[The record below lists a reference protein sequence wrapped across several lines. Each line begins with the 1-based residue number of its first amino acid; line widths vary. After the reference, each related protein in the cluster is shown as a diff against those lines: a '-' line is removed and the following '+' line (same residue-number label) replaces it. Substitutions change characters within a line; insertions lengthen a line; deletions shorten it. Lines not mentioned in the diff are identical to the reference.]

1 MKTPNFVKLLVQF
14 QQVGIAMKSA
24 DGTAALEK
32 ALDVLEAIGSA
43 AQGVNQAQ
51 LAEQVRLPRTTLY
64 RILGT
69 LVERGMVRRDPL
81 RKVYR
86 LGFRYLELV
95 RNAYLK
101 PDLVAAASG
110 ELRALRD
117 LTGETSYLAVLDGN
131 QVMSLERCDGAHT
144 TRSAAVLGQSK
155 PVYCTGQGKAI
166 LSALRESE
174 RESILKG
181 LVLTELT
188 PRTLTDRRRL
198 QVELQAT
205 SARGY
210 AIDDEEIVLGVRCVA
225 APIIDDSGVV
235 HGALS
240 VAGPAYRLPRSRLEL
255 LGPELADAARRV
267 GAQLR
272 VAQAGAADSTIRT
285 VGNNWSFHGAFAR
298 WCDSRQAL
306 YWADTLAPAIHVL
319 QGVEERVLI
328 RFDAPINALELLQD
342 GLLVCHGNGWS
353 HVGFDGHE
361 RPLQDWPGKG
371 LLCLAV
377 DPHGAVWACVA
388 TPGGCRLGELSAGQL
403 RDAVAVAEPIGA
415 LRWDA
420 GGEYLYATAPESG
433 SILRL
438 QKGQASLRRL
448 ATLPKGAGR
457 PGGLAVDSEGGI
469 WTTLSDGWSLVR
481 FSADGSLDRMIGLP
495 VPCPTDLCLG
505 GVAGDELWITT
516 SRQSLTREILANAPA
531 SGYLLALRPADIQET
546 RRDG

>member
-1 MKTPNFVKLLVQF
+1 
-14 QQVGIAMKSA
+14 MKST

-43 AQGVNQAQ
+43 AQGLNQLQ
-51 LAEQVRLPRTTLY
+51 LAEQVQLPRTTLY
-64 RILGT
+64 RILGS

-101 PDLVAAASG
+101 PDLVAAASV

-144 TRSAAVLGQSK
+144 TRSAAALGRSK

-166 LSALRESE
+166 LSAMKESE
-174 RESILKG
+174 REQILKG
-181 LVLTELT
+181 LPLLELT
-188 PRTLTDRRRL
+188 PKTLTDRRQLQIEL
-198 QVELQAT
+198 QVT
-205 SARGY
+205 GARGY

-225 APIIDDSGVV
+225 APIIDDNGVV
-235 HGALS
+235 QGALS

-255 LGPELADAARRV
+255 LGPELAEAARRV

-272 VAQAGAADSTIRT
+272 VAQAGAADGTIQT
-285 VGNNWSFHGAFAR
+285 VGNNWSFYGAFPRWSAAR
-298 WCDSRQAL
+298 QCL

-319 QGVEERVLI
+319 EQGLERVLV
-328 RFDAPINALELLQD
+328 RFDTPISGLELLGD
-342 GLLVCHGNGWS
+342 GLLVSHGNGWS
-353 HVGFDGHE
+353 RVDFDGIE

-371 LLCLAV
+371 LLCLALHP
-377 DPHGAVWACVA
+377 DGAPWACIA
-388 TPGGCRLGELSAGQL
+388 TAGGCKLGELSGGQL
-403 RDAVAVAEPIGA
+403 RDPLSVAEPIAA

-420 GGEYLYATAPESG
+420 SGSQLYASAPQSG
-433 SILRL
+433 SIYRL
-438 QKGQASLRRL
+438 QKGTQSLRRL
-448 ATLPKGAGR
+448 ATLAKGAGSL
-457 PGGLAVDSEGGI
+457 GGLAIDAQGGI

-481 FSADGSLDRMIGLP
+481 FSDDGSLDRMIGLA

-505 GVAGDELWITT
+505 GVDGDQLWITT
-516 SRQSLTREILANAPA
+516 SRQSLTRETLVNAPA
-531 SGYLLALRPADIQET
+531 SGYLLSLRPADIVEPAGG
-546 RRDG
+546 R